1 MNILNTLKRTIKR
14 AIDIGRTPKNY
25 RWVNLILWAYVY
37 LFIVYNV
44 AWLWMWFALGKVVL
58 SDLIALGT
66 LMCSPAAMA
75 ALLMFLKIKTD
86 KDGNKIPD
94 FLEGKNESNRCER
107 VEGESQSGGS
117 TRPNQR
123 GNRQD

>member
-1 MNILNTLKRTIKR
+1 MNMLNTIRQAIKRTI
-14 AIDIGRTPKNY
+14 DIGKTPKNY
-25 RWVNLILWAYVY
+25 RWVNVVLWAYVY
-37 LFIVYNV
+37 LFMVYNV

-86 KDGNKIPD
+86 NDGNKIPD
-94 FLEGKNESNRCER
+94 FLGGKNESNRR
-107 VEGESQSGGS
+107 DWVKGEYKHRGGS
-117 TRPNQR
+117 RPHY
-123 GNRQD
+123 GSNRKN

>member
-1 MNILNTLKRTIKR
+1 MNILDMLKRAIKRTI
-14 AIDIGRTPKNY
+14 DIGKTPKNY
-25 RWVNLILWAYVY
+25 RWVNIILWAYAY
-37 LFIVYNV
+37 LFMIYNV

-86 KDGNKIPD
+86 KDGDKIPD
-94 FLEGKNESNRCER
+94 FLEENNESNRREQL
-107 VEGESQSGGS
+107 EGEPKPSGGS
-117 TRPNQR
+117 RP
-123 GNRQD
+123 D

>member
-1 MNILNTLKRTIKR
+1 MKLFAALRQTVKK
-14 AIDIGRTPKNY
+14 AIDIGKTPKNY
-25 RWVNLILWAYVY
+25 RWVNIILWAYVY
-37 LFIVYNV
+37 LFLVYNV

-107 VEGESQSGGS
+107 VEGEPQSRGG

-123 GNRQD
+123 GNNQD